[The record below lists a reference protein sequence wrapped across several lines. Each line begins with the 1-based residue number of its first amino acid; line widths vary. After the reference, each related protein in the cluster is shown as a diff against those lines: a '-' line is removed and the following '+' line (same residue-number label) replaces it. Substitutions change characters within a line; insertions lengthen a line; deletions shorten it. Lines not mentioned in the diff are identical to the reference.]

1 MRITRNVV
9 IARPVDEVF
18 AYLSDFTTTTSWDP
32 GNVKTTLISGAGG
45 VGTKYANTSTFNG
58 RQTNLVYEVVD
69 YELGRRIQLRGSNKT
84 IIAVDTIT
92 FKEVEGG
99 VSVTYDAS
107 FTFKGITKL
116 IAPFLAAEFKRLGDE
131 AEIGLRNAFSK

>member
-32 GNVKTTLISGAGG
+32 GTVKTTLISGAGG